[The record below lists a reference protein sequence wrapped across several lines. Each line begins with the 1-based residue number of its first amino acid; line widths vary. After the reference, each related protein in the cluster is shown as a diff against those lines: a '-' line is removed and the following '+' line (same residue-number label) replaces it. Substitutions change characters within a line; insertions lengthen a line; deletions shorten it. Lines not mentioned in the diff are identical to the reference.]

1 MLVLRSRE
9 ALVDLIIRKRSWFH
23 SAGCGLVLQPS
34 FSRTLLEHIRNN
46 VRYTLS
52 TMHDGGIPQAY
63 NVWDM
68 TVRQARFTF
77 ASPIVDRYLFE
88 QASPFVS
95 NEVVDWALT
104 MPLPHLFLQRAYLR
118 AILILAP
125 QLAQV
130 PWART
135 GHPLPRHLLARVVG
149 EVERRIARK
158 FSAKSRNPPQA
169 AIQPRLASPEL
180 LSTLERW
187 CQSDTFMPDVFE
199 SSGVREAA
207 RRYLAGDAML
217 ENTVATLLT
226 IATSAQLFVE
236 GDVLQPPPAV
246 QPMLVS

>member
-1 MLVLRSRE
+1 
-9 ALVDLIIRKRSWFH
+9 
-23 SAGCGLVLQPS
+23 
-34 FSRTLLEHIRNN
+34 
-46 VRYTLS
+46 
-52 TMHDGGIPQAY
+52 
-63 NVWDM
+63 M

-77 ASPIVDRYLFE
+77 SSPIVDRYLFE

-125 QLAQV
+125 HLAHV

-135 GHPLPRHLLARVVG
+135 GHPLPRHILARILG
-149 EVERRIARK
+149 EFERRIARR
-158 FSAKSRNPPQA
+158 FSTKSRTPRV

-187 CQSDTFMPDVFE
+187 CRSDTFVPDVFE
-199 SSGVREAA
+199 SGGIQEIAK
-207 RRYLAGDAML
+207 RYLAGDATL

-226 IATSAQLFVE
+226 IATSAQLFLE
-236 GDVLQPPPAV
+236 GDILQPPPAV
-246 QPMLVS
+246 QPILVSNSLGER